1 VSHRAIAA
9 VLALND
15 LSVGERLVALS
26 LASFA
31 NQLRPQRAR
40 PSADH
45 ADAAAR
51 LEDAVSKAMEAMF
64 ARDRIA
70 TATRCSSTGKPA
82 RGSSICWRTTRTGD
96 EVPRGTRN
104 PRDTLAAA
112 DSELVTRHRRGL
124 DSVFDLGCAYL
135 SPVGLPERPARGREL
150 IVSILTANR
159 RRGLFG
165 SG

>member
-1 VSHRAIAA
+1 

-31 NQLRPQRAR
+31 NQLRRQRAR

-64 ARDRIA
+64 VRDRIA
-70 TATRCSSTGKPA
+70 TAISWSSTSKSA
-82 RGSSICWRTTRTGD
+82 RGSYSCWRTTRTGD
-96 EVPRGTRN
+96 QVPRGTRN
-104 PRDTLAAA
+104 PRDALAATG
-112 DSELVTRHRRGL
+112 SELVTRHRRGL
-124 DSVFDLGCAYL
+124 ESVFDLGCAYL
-135 SPVGLPERPARGREL
+135 SPVGLPERPARRREL

-159 RRGLFG
+159 RHGLFG
-165 SG
+165 SD